1 MKIRRMSSLL
11 AAAVAALSVTA
22 APGSATAVNQSADA
36 AAARLE
42 AARSRPE
49 YVIQDGDALGIKFFL
64 NPELNEEVV
73 VRPDGRISLQ
83 LIPEVVAAG
92 RTPRELAEHLEQL
105 YSSELDRPSVS
116 VIVRSFSSQR
126 IYVDGEVN
134 QPGELE
140 LVGSLTVLQAIARAE
155 GFTDTARV
163 RQLIVIRRGDDGRP
177 RTIPIDIRGLRHGRG
192 HDLSLQP
199 FDVVYVPRTRIAN
212 VNRWI
217 DQYVRQNI
225 PVSFGFRIDIVD

>member
-1 MKIRRMSSLL
+1 MKIRRVPSILVVALIALPALL
-11 AAAVAALSVTA
+11 ATR
-22 APGSATAVNQSADA
+22 SATTANQAGDA
-36 AAARLE
+36 E
-42 AARSRPE
+42 PRPE

-83 LIPEVVAAG
+83 LISEVVAAG
-92 RTPRELAEHLEQL
+92 RTPRELGRQLEQL

-126 IYVDGEVN
+126 VYVDGEVN

-140 LVGSLTVLQAIARAE
+140 IVGSLTLLQAIARAE
-155 GFTDTARV
+155 GFTELAKV
-163 RQLIVIRRGDDGRP
+163 RQLIVIRREADGRP
-177 RTIPIDIRGLRHGRG
+177 RTIPVDVRELRQGRDR
-192 HDLSLQP
+192 DLTLKP

-212 VNRWI
+212 VNQWI
-217 DQYVRQNI
+217 DQYIRKSI
-225 PVSFGFRIDIVD
+225 PVSFGFRIDVVN

>member
-1 MKIRRMSSLL
+1 MKIRRVPSILVVALIALPALL
-11 AAAVAALSVTA
+11 ATR
-22 APGSATAVNQSADA
+22 SATTANQDGDA
-36 AAARLE
+36 E
-42 AARSRPE
+42 PRPE

-83 LIPEVVAAG
+83 LISEVVAAG
-92 RTPRELAEHLEQL
+92 RTPRELGRQLEQL

-126 IYVDGEVN
+126 VYVDGEVN

-140 LVGSLTVLQAIARAE
+140 VVGSLTLLQAIARAE
-155 GFTDTARV
+155 GFTELAKV
-163 RQLIVIRRGDDGRP
+163 RQLIVIRREADGQP
-177 RTIPIDIRGLRHGRG
+177 RTIPIDVRELRRGRDR
-192 HDLSLQP
+192 DLALKP

-212 VNRWI
+212 VNQWI
-217 DQYVRQNI
+217 DQYIRKSI
-225 PVSFGFRIDIVD
+225 PVSFGFRIDVVN